1 MITWP
6 GQIAPERQTNSIIN
20 FTDIFATLGE
30 LLQIDLAEAYPS
42 SAADSHSFLPVLLD
56 SANHHRRPPMVNGR
70 HAIREGKWKL
80 VSRHR
85 HEDAGSVSLAQFELY
100 NLADDLA
107 EENDVS
113 ESHPERAQRLFAD
126 FTTFAKNR
134 KLKSKD

>member
-56 SANHHRRPPMVNGR
+56 SAKQSLRRAMPFMKCFQEVRSQSTLHFILITKGGITITLLLQMP
-70 HAIREGKWKL
+70 AIIF
-80 VSRHR
+80 S
-85 HEDAGSVSLAQFELY
+85 
-100 NLADDLA
+100 
-107 EENDVS
+107 
-113 ESHPERAQRLFAD
+113 
-126 FTTFAKNR
+126 
-134 KLKSKD
+134 